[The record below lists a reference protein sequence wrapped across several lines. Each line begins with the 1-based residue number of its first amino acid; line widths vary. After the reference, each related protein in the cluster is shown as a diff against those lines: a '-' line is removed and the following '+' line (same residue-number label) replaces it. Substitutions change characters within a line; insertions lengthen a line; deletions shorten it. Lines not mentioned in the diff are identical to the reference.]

1 MDYPGG
7 FITKTAPTLNPALGN
22 AAPGVWRLNDVL
34 KNIKAGTWPSYDPYF
49 ENTTLLLHGNG
60 TNGGQN
66 NTFQDSSTNN
76 FTITRNGNTTQGTFS
91 PFSVG
96 AGYWS
101 NYFDGSG
108 DYLTL
113 PSSSNLAMGTGDFC
127 IEMFV
132 FPGSSSTQN
141 LFTNANSS
149 TGGDTGLGIFIRNT
163 TQVRLASWNTAFLDT
178 GSNAIVTNQWNHV
191 AVCRSGTTASIFV
204 NGTRQ
209 ATGTVSNNF
218 SSTNAFYV
226 GTAVS
231 GGDQLTGYI
240 SNLRAV
246 KGSAVYD
253 PSQTSITVP
262 TAPLTAITNTQL
274 LTCQDNRFR
283 DASGNTFT
291 ITVSGNTSVQAFS
304 PFAPTA
310 AWSAS
315 TNGGS
320 GYFDGSGDYLTTAAG
335 VNLGSSD
342 FTIEYWVY
350 TNTSGDFTPLCQ
362 WGGSTSNWI
371 LQYQSGRFIFYYRE
385 NGTTSPDYSV
395 AGSSTVKPYAWTHV
409 AVSRTGSTLSI
420 FVNGTR
426 EGTTSIT
433 RTIGN
438 NRGFDVGRNGDNL
451 QYCNGYVSGARVVAG
466 SYVYDATQST
476 LTVPTSP
483 PTAVT
488 NTGLL
493 LNFTNAAIID
503 NTAKNVLETV
513 ADAQISTA
521 QSKFGGA
528 SLYFDGTGDY
538 LLAPSTPN
546 FAFGTGDFTVE
557 MWLYPTAS
565 FGSGGVNI
573 VGINSSGGGLFV
585 GGTNKIAWNLF
596 GTGDLVAF
604 SSFTSSY
611 NNVWTHV
618 AYTRSGTTGRLF
630 INGTQ
635 QASGTDSTNYT
646 VTTNF
651 AIGAANNGN
660 QAYTGYIDDLR
671 ITKGIARYTS
681 NFTPQT
687 SQWQDQ

>member
-310 AWSAS
+310 AYSAS
-315 TNGGS
+315 TVGGS
-320 GYFDGSGDYLTTAAG
+320 GYFDGSGDYLNTGSNTAFA
-335 VNLGSSD
+335 LG
-342 FTIEYWVY
+342 T
-350 TNTSGDFTPLCQ
+350 GDFTWETWLYRTVSATQ
-362 WGGSTSNWI
+362 EIYTSMTTDGLIIYISGNAAVVRRFGVADLLTSSASIDLNTWTHIAVARSGTTLSMWINGSRSAGGTTTNSTNFA
-371 LQYQSGRFIFYYRE
+371 QSGLRIGI
-385 NGTTSPDYSV
+385 NDV
-395 AGSSTVKPYAWTHV
+395 GSSAYTGYMSNLRVVKGT
-409 AVSRTGSTLSI
+409 AVYDPTQ
-420 FVNGTR
+420 
-426 EGTTSIT
+426 TSIT
-433 RTIGN
+433 
-438 NRGFDVGRNGDNL
+438 
-451 QYCNGYVSGARVVAG
+451 
-466 SYVYDATQST
+466 
-476 LTVPTSP
+476 VPTAP
-483 PTAVT
+483 LT
-488 NTGLL
+488 NISNTSLL

-513 ADAQISTA
+513 GNAQISTT

-528 SLYFDGTGDY
+528 SMAFDGTSDY